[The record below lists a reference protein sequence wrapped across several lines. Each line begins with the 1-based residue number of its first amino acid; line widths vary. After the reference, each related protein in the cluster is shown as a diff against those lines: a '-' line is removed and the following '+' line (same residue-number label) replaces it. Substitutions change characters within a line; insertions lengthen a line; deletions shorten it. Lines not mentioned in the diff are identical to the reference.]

1 MDEVGE
7 RNDMVW
13 VEGKGYVRKA
23 KAHAYAALGLKVHWE
38 TAEPDPNATARLPY
52 KDD

>member
-1 MDEVGE
+1 
-7 RNDMVW
+7 MVW

-23 KAHAYAALGLKVHWE
+23 KAYAYQALGLKVRWE
-38 TAEPDPNATARLPY
+38 TDQPDPDETARLPY